1 MLIVIHPS
9 KFVFKRPVDILDRMF
24 EDTVFGAISSF
35 EFLNL
40 LLSAVHNFRSSADDR
55 ESLDVLVKGFKAG
68 SALMLLIKICRV
80 VARAARATAKAK
92 ALQTGFRVP
101 LRPRL
106 LPLALQ
112 HTCACLT
119 TRLYPEQSRLIS
131 A

>member
-1 MLIVIHPS
+1 MFIVIHS
-9 KFVFKRPVDILDRMF
+9 GKFVFKRPVDILDRMF

-40 LLSAVHNFRSSADDR
+40 LLSAVHNVRSRADDR
-55 ESLDVLVKGFKAG
+55 ESLDVLVEGFKAG
-68 SALMLLIKICRV
+68 SALVLLVEICRV

-92 ALQTGFRVP
+92 AFQTGFRVP
-101 LRPRL
+101 LRPHL
-106 LPLALQ
+106 LPLPLQ
-112 HTCACLT
+112 HTCACLA